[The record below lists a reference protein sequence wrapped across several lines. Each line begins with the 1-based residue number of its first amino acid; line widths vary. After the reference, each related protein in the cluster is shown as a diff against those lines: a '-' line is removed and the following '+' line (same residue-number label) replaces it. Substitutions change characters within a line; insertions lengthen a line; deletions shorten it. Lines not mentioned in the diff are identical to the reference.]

1 MPLTDIG
8 SQPQPSFD
16 LWGDIQQLL
25 QFHFMEN
32 AFEAGTIVAVVAG
45 LIGYFMVLR
54 GQSFAGHTLAQVGFP
69 GAAGAALIGVTPA
82 LGLIV
87 FCVATAFGI
96 AALSDGRS
104 QERRAESA
112 AIGSILAFMLALGFL
127 FASLYSGFINGVYAF
142 LFGTFIGISDS
153 QVEILLLV
161 AVIAL
166 VALAIIGRPL
176 LFASIDP
183 ESAAARGVPV
193 RGLAFAFLVLLG
205 LAVAEAAQITGTL
218 LVFALLVAP
227 AATAQQITARPAF
240 GMVLTVVIALAIT
253 WLGLS
258 VAYFTIY
265 PIGFFVTSFAFAG
278 YLIARAVR
286 WGSTYAG
293 RRMGAFA

>member
-1 MPLTDIG
+1 MPLTDFG

-32 AFEAGTIVAVVAG
+32 AFEAGTIVAIVAG

-54 GQSFAGHTLAQVGFP
+54 GQSFAGHTLSQVGFP

-82 LGLIV
+82 LGLLV

-96 AALSDGRS
+96 AALSDSAS

-142 LFGTFIGISDS
+142 LFGTFIGITDS
-153 QVEILLLV
+153 QVEILLVV
-161 AVIAL
+161 AVIAV
-166 VALAIIGRPL
+166 VALAVIGRPL

-183 ESAAARGVPV
+183 DSAAARGVPV
-193 RGLAFAFLVLLG
+193 RALSFAFLVLLG

-227 AATAQQITARPAF
+227 AATAQQLTVRPAF
-240 GMVLTVVIALAIT
+240 GMVLTVAIALAVT

-265 PIGFFVTSFAFAG
+265 PIGFFVTTFAFAG

-286 WGSTYAG
+286 WGSAYAG
-293 RRMGAFA
+293 RHRTAFA